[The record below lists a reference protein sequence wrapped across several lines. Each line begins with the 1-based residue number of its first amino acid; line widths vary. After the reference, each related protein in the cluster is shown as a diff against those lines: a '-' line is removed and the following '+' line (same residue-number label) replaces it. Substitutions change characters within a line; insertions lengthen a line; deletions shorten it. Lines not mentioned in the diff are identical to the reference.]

1 MKKSLV
7 TLVVSLIL
15 VCSLSTSMAAQI
27 MTIGSGG
34 TGGVFYPIASAL
46 TSIVNNN
53 VDGVKINNESTGGS
67 SDNTRM
73 VGEGEIE
80 LGFTAGDICYF
91 AYNGIE
97 DYEGNQLPDIRC
109 LFAMYPSQASWTV
122 TKASGIE
129 SLYDLAGKN
138 LAVGMAGSGTE
149 NSARFELPLLGID
162 YPDGFNPMYI
172 DANES
177 ADAMRTGQC
186 DGMHGFGGN
195 PQVALL
201 ELSQTFEIRCLPF
214 PEEFIDKV
222 IEARP
227 YYYKS
232 VMPANLYIGQDY
244 EVPTYAVNTLCIIN
258 ANVDEETAYQIT
270 KACWENVEQ
279 LYDSHS
285 MMKNMVA
292 DFVTTGLTVPLHPG
306 AERYWKEIGILK

>member
-1 MKKSLV
+1 MKK
-7 TLVVSLIL
+7 TLCTLLAMLLLIG
-15 VCSLSTSMAAQI
+15 CASSASAATI

-34 TGGVFYPIASAL
+34 TGGVFYPIASAF

-53 VDGVKINNESTGGS
+53 VPDVKVNNESTGGS

-80 LGFTAGDICYF
+80 IGFTAGDICYF

-97 DYEGNQLPDIRC
+97 DFDGTPMPDINC

-122 TKASGIE
+122 TEASGIE
-129 SLYDLAGKN
+129 TLYDLAGKN

-149 NSARFELPLLGID
+149 NSARFEFPLMGID
-162 YPDGFNPMYI
+162 YPDGINPMYI

-177 ADAMRTGQC
+177 ADAMRNGQC

-195 PQVALL
+195 PQGALL
-201 ELSQTFEIRCLPF
+201 ELSQTVPLRCLQF
-214 PEEFIDKV
+214 PDEYIDKV
-222 IEARP
+222 LEARP
-227 YYYKS
+227 YYYRS
-232 VMPANLYIGQDY
+232 VMPANTYIGQDY
-244 EVPTYAVNTLCIIN
+244 EVNTYAVNTLCIIN
-258 ANVDEETAYQIT
+258 ANVPEEIAYQIT
-270 KACWENVEQ
+270 KACWENIEQ

-306 AERYWKEIGILK
+306 AERFWKEIGVL